1 MFIAVSVKRKNKL
14 IESSGEKVEGSI
26 ENIVYENRKGKIYKY
41 PIVRFITKEQQRI
54 VKRSDENVVSGF
66 KKGGKVLVFYD
77 PADPNKFQI
86 QSFKYNQF
94 YFTILLGSIV
104 FTIAGIMLALNEAGV
119 IHWFK

>member
-1 MFIAVSVKRKNKL
+1 MAVSIRKKNKL
-14 IESSGEKVEGSI
+14 IEASGEKVEGTI
-26 ENIVYENRKGKIYKY
+26 ENIVYENHKGTVYKH
-41 PIVRFITKEQQRI
+41 PIIRFLTREQQRI
-54 VKRSDENVVSGF
+54 VKRSAENIVSGF

-86 QSFKYNQF
+86 QSLKYNQF